1 MSVSSTAAPA
11 KMSVAQQIGSLPFN
25 YWVANAMEMLER
37 LAFFSLLAIR
47 PLFAKAP
54 ASENGL
60 ELSYAEVGT
69 VFGIWAWLQC
79 IIPMISGGYT
89 DRYGYRKSLIVAF
102 ILNGCGYL
110 LLARALPVAEWLATL
125 DVPNASFWVLLGAA
139 CLIGPGTA
147 IFKPAVQGTLARVV
161 NAETSSMAWGLFYW
175 VVNVGGFLAPILA
188 AWLRGEAGLN
198 WSNVFYGCA
207 IVTAL
212 NFIPALFIYR
222 EPERVVPAEGQK
234 GPLGVFV
241 TSLAMLLRDVRFVLF
256 LLIAACFWFMFMQL
270 WDLLPNFLNEWVDT
284 SAVGRVLKSVFGENL
299 TWVLPNGQVKPEMI
313 INIDATSIL
322 LFVLVISWMIRRMHK
337 IAAMILGMLI
347 SLVGFVGAGATNVGA
362 ICCLM
367 IFVFAIGEMICSPTF
382 SAYIGLIA
390 PPARKALYM
399 GYSNI
404 PFAIGWG
411 MGNFVSGPMYDQIG
425 SKEMLARGHLVQ
437 VYQLPA
443 ELATK
448 DNRAFPS
455 DQVVPSLAYVTK
467 TGNVEN
473 LREIIASFAG
483 QEKPDAEALKQA
495 YAPIREQ
502 VSPADLDAVRQMLW
516 TTYNPQRVW
525 YYLGAFGL
533 AGTVGM
539 IIFYLLARAP
549 SGEAEP
555 AA

>member
-1 MSVSSTAAPA
+1 
-11 KMSVAQQIGSLPFN
+11 
-25 YWVANAMEMLER
+25 
-37 LAFFSLLAIR
+37 
-47 PLFAKAP
+47 
-54 ASENGL
+54 
-60 ELSYAEVGT
+60 
-69 VFGIWAWLQC
+69 
-79 IIPMISGGYT
+79 
-89 DRYGYRKSLIVAF
+89 
-102 ILNGCGYL
+102 
-110 LLARALPVAEWLATL
+110 
-125 DVPNASFWVLLGAA
+125 
-139 CLIGPGTA
+139 
-147 IFKPAVQGTLARVV
+147 
-161 NAETSSMAWGLFYW
+161 
-175 VVNVGGFLAPILA
+175 
-188 AWLRGEAGLN
+188 
-198 WSNVFYGCA
+198 
-207 IVTAL
+207 
-212 NFIPALFIYR
+212 
-222 EPERVVPAEGQK
+222 
-234 GPLGVFV
+234 
-241 TSLAMLLRDVRFVLF
+241 
-256 LLIAACFWFMFMQL
+256 
-270 WDLLPNFLNEWVDT
+270 
-284 SAVGRVLKSVFGENL
+284 
-299 TWVLPNGQVKPEMI
+299 MI

-448 DNRAFPS
+448 DNKAFPS

-483 QEKPDAEALKQA
+483 QEKPDAEAVKQA

-516 TTYNPQRVW
+516 TTYSPQRVW

>member
-1 MSVSSTAAPA
+1 
-11 KMSVAQQIGSLPFN
+11 MSVAQQIGSLPFN

-299 TWVLPNGQVKPEMI
+299 TWVLDPSVRTG
-313 INIDATSIL
+313 DL
-322 LFVLVISWMIRRMHK
+322 L
-337 IAAMILGMLI
+337 
-347 SLVGFVGAGATNVGA
+347 
-362 ICCLM
+362 
-367 IFVFAIGEMICSPTF
+367 
-382 SAYIGLIA
+382 
-390 PPARKALYM
+390 
-399 GYSNI
+399 
-404 PFAIGWG
+404 
-411 MGNFVSGPMYDQIG
+411 D
-425 SKEMLARGHLVQ
+425 
-437 VYQLPA
+437 
-443 ELATK
+443 
-448 DNRAFPS
+448 D
-455 DQVVPSLAYVTK
+455 
-467 TGNVEN
+467 
-473 LREIIASFAG
+473 
-483 QEKPDAEALKQA
+483 
-495 YAPIREQ
+495 
-502 VSPADLDAVRQMLW
+502 PADAQNCGDDPGHADLAGRLCRSGGDQRGRDLLPDDLRVRDRRDDLQ
-516 TTYNPQRVW
+516 PDIQRVHRPDRTAGSQSALHGLFEHTVCDW
-525 YYLGAFGL
+525 LGHGQL
-533 AGTVGM
+533 RLGSYVRSDRQQGNAGP
-539 IIFYLLARAP
+539 RAP
-549 SGEAEP
+549 RAGVSVARRTGDEGQ
-555 AA
+555 